1 MLIIIVLLAYRIL
14 IHHFLIAEV
23 IVVQIVK
30 GENPPKK
37 DPVGKGSPKRL
48 FGKMPTDKEEFY
60 FKHLTQ

>member
-1 MLIIIVLLAYRIL
+1 M
-14 IHHFLIAEV
+14 IAEV